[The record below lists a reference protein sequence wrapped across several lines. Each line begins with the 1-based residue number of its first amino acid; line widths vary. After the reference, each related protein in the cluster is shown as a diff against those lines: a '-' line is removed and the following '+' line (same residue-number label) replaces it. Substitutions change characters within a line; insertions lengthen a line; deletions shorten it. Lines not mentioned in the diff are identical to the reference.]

1 MLSEEGNR
9 KICSPASL
17 QAEHICSQFII
28 TTCQIQMLQF
38 QVPQKGIS
46 VLPNDRCVLPTPAG
60 HKEHIADWV
69 EQQMVLKE
77 KESRSG
83 AFKS

>member
-1 MLSEEGNR
+1 
-9 KICSPASL
+9 
-17 QAEHICSQFII
+17 
-28 TTCQIQMLQF
+28 MLQF

-46 VLPNDRCVLPTPAG
+46 VLPNDRCVLPAPAG

-77 KESRSG
+77 KESGSG
-83 AFKS
+83 AFKSWVVQHVDKVIKTIPNHILMID